1 MSVGLGLGWLM
12 ASPRFARS
20 RAPHRGVSADSRY
33 PPGLRTPGRRA
44 RQLDVPRGAGPARR
58 IMIAFHAPLVLLPAF
73 ALAWWHAGLATAAI
87 HTLYVLALS
96 LCMIEIQLAVYRKI
110 PLTRPMPGFQ
120 GNFLIALFP

>member
-1 MSVGLGLGWLM
+1 MYRVALD
-12 ASPRFARS
+12 PRANETLP
-20 RAPHRGVSADSRY
+20 A
-33 PPGLRTPGRRA
+33 
-44 RQLDVPRGAGPARR
+44 ARR

-120 GNFLIALFP
+120 GNFLIALFPAVPRL